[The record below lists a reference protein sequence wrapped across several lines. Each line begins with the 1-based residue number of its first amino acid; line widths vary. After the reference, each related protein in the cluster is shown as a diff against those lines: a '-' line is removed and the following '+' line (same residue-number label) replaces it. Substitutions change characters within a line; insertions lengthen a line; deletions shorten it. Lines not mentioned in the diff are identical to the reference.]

1 MSTVK
6 HDGNGI
12 VFSAGT
18 VGLGIMEKLVTC
30 PLSRKV
36 SQPANIFYLN
46 KMWAELLK
54 FLERNAKDSSFLMA
68 E

>member
-6 HDGNGI
+6 HDVNGI

-18 VGLGIMEKLVTC
+18 VALGIMEKLVTG
-30 PLSRKV
+30 PLSRRV
-36 SQPANIFYLN
+36 SQPEHVFYLN
-46 KMWAELLK
+46 EMWEKLLK

>member
-12 VFSAGT
+12 VFPAGT
-18 VGLGIMEKLVTC
+18 VALGIMQKLVTG
-30 PLSRKV
+30 PLSRRV
-36 SQPANIFYLN
+36 SQPKHIFYLN
-46 KMWAELLK
+46 EMWQGLLK